1 MAKYLRDRGDQQLV
15 ILHAKVAQKS
25 YGNEKR
31 QVIRGVQLVFNIM
44 RSFCVFVCMPEMF
57 FSEKLYKIVEHF
69 DQAIQVTAVIFS
81 VWIVN

>member
-31 QVIRGVQLVFNIM
+31 QVIHSVQLVLNLM
-44 RSFCVFVCMPEMF
+44 QLFCVFMYV
-57 FSEKLYKIVEHF
+57 SIV
-69 DQAIQVTAVIFS
+69 
-81 VWIVN
+81 